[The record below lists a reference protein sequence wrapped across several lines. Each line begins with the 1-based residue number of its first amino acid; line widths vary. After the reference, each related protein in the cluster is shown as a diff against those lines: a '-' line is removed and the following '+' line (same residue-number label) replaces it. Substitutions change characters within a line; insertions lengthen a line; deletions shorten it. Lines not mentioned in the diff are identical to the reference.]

1 MNDAKCYTPA
11 DLVAY
16 RDAAGVTVP
25 QAAGLVGRT
34 ARNWQQW
41 EAGERAIDPAI
52 VELFLYKAGL
62 LKVKGWVRKWTDIA

>member
-1 MNDAKCYTPA
+1 MRAEQCYTPA

-16 RDAAGVTVP
+16 RAAAEVTVS

-41 EAGERAIDPAI
+41 EAGERVIDPAI

-62 LKVKGWVRKWTDIA
+62 LKVKGWRRKWTDTA